1 MHTGVY
7 GTGMAHGARYICSD
21 VCVYVVSMVTEQQT
35 SPAPHSTEYSV
46 KKMEALCSWV
56 AAALIIVAA
65 LMPPVG
71 EFCAHARSL
80 LPCLIPSPLSAPRDI
95 CHDKSYMMNGQY
107 CYRYVQSAADYSAA
121 NRTCVRDGR
130 GATLLFI
137 DSEEES
143 M

>member
-1 MHTGVY
+1 MCLCSIYGNGETNQSRPHHT
-7 GTGMAHGARYICSD
+7 
-21 VCVYVVSMVTEQQT
+21 EF
-35 SPAPHSTEYSV
+35 SV

-56 AAALIIVAA
+56 GAALIVAA

-80 LPCLIPSPLSAPRDI
+80 LPRLILSPLSAPRDV
-95 CHDKSYMMNGQY
+95 CHDNRYMMNGQY

-121 NRTCVRDGR
+121 NRTCARDGG

-137 DSEEES
+137 DSAEEN